1 MLCRALAVLALLA
14 TLLLAGC
21 AQPQQDLET
30 EAYLLSAIN
39 ELRAKQQCAPLTQDP
54 ALRRKAQGL
63 MAVFENRGSSALS
76 YPSYTQAL
84 ERQRLRSASYAYSIV
99 GTRLAGEQNLV
110 FFLCNP
116 LQDTQLPAQL
126 RDRALLDQRARRIG
140 LAMGEVQGTLY
151 WMAVVGVD
159 T

>member
-39 ELRAKQQCAPLTQDP
+39 ELRAEQQCAPLTQDP

-84 ERQRLRSASYAYSIV
+84 
-99 GTRLAGEQNLV
+99 
-110 FFLCNP
+110 
-116 LQDTQLPAQL
+116 
-126 RDRALLDQRARRIG
+126 DQRARRIG

>member
-39 ELRAKQQCAPLTQDP
+39 ELRAEQQCAPLTQDP
-54 ALRRKAQGL
+54 AAQGL

-116 LQDTQLPAQL
+116 LQDIQLPAQL

>member
-1 MLCRALAVLALLA
+1 M
-14 TLLLAGC
+14 
-21 AQPQQDLET
+21 
-30 EAYLLSAIN
+30 
-39 ELRAKQQCAPLTQDP
+39 

-116 LQDTQLPAQL
+116 LQDIQLPAQL

>member
-39 ELRAKQQCAPLTQDP
+39 ELRAEQQCAPLTQDP

-99 GTRLAGEQNLV
+99 GTRLAGE
-110 FFLCNP
+110 
-116 LQDTQLPAQL
+116 
-126 RDRALLDQRARRIG
+126 
-140 LAMGEVQGTLY
+140 
-151 WMAVVGVD
+151 
-159 T
+159 